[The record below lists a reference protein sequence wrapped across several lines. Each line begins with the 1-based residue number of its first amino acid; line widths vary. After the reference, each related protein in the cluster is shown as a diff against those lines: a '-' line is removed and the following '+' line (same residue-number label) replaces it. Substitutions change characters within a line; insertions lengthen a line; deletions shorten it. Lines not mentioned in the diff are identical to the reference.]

1 MKRFGTLPWNLA
13 CETVYVRTANWIT
26 GDCHGTEI
34 SYGLT
39 IFLGFDFW
47 IWLLTLRESV
57 FVRIKNFY
65 TGFCFK
71 FYHNQ
76 RPAIWNLFLELLRLH
91 VGTWIEHLRGFLRG
105 ICFFDQGLYR
115 RILLAIKSG
124 TFVRNCVC
132 EGLGTIFRDF
142 VLNFYAIKGFCRG
155 FCFRDLQFFL

>member
-1 MKRFGTLPWNLA
+1 MKR
-13 CETVYVRTANWIT
+13 ETVRTANWIT

-34 SYGLT
+34 SYG
-39 IFLGFDFW
+39 FDFW
-47 IWLLTLRESV
+47 IWLLTLR
-57 FVRIKNFY
+57 
-65 TGFCFK
+65 
-71 FYHNQ
+71 
-76 RPAIWNLFLELLRLH
+76 NLFLCGSRTFTLDFASSFTTIKGPSSGIYFWNYSGLH

-124 TFVRNCVC
+124 TFVRNCFC

-142 VLNFYAIKGFCRG
+142 VLNFYAIKGFCEG

>member
-1 MKRFGTLPWNLA
+1 MKRFGTLPLNLA

-34 SYGLT
+34 SHGLT

-47 IWLLTLRESV
+47 IWLLTLRESL
-57 FVRIKNFY
+57 FARIKNFY

-71 FYHNQ
+71 FISIKGPSSGIYF
-76 RPAIWNLFLELLRLH
+76 WNYSGLH
-91 VGTWIEHLRGFLRG
+91 VGTWIEHLRGFLQG

-124 TFVRNCVC
+124 TFVRNCFC

-142 VLNFYAIKGFCRG
+142 VLNFYAIKGFCEG
-155 FCFRDLQFFL
+155 VCFRDLQFFL